1 MMVNDG
7 EDEMM
12 VRRRVRAE
20 WGLLCIFIREWQRH
34 VISTE
39 AIQQHLANTRTTLF
53 PQWITL
59 GQPLGK
65 FELLRIIVVKVTN
78 RPTHLAGHIIRDGDV
93 GE

>member
-1 MMVNDG
+1 MGVVVRLWG
-7 EDEMM
+7 E
-12 VRRRVRAE
+12 RLGGGWLIHYA
-20 WGLLCIFIREWQRH
+20 ITFIREWQRH